1 MAATTTICT
10 GKGDDKAGAGR
21 GKERS
26 EHRQKLLHQSGQG
39 WMETVQ
45 RAAVDSRVG
54 NKDGMKSLASS
65 PPVLLSSCLLATW
78 NQRPLEPA

>member
-1 MAATTTICT
+1 M
-10 GKGDDKAGAGR
+10 GK
-21 GKERS
+21 RS

-54 NKDGMKSLASS
+54 NNDGMKSLASS
-65 PPVLLSSCLLATW
+65 LPVLLSACLLATW
-78 NQRPLEPA
+78 NQRPLEPVCALKSSHFILTVDCLSL